1 MRLDTLTYGAM
12 RWMVAAAAAG
22 AFVVTLSVQTVR
34 GDSVAAPAA
43 ASVETAIT
51 SDSTPAV
58 PAGAGKL
65 VAVSVPGLRAPVP
78 HKPRHHAAPAP
89 TPATELVSA
98 PAVTPTP
105 VPVPTAAPPAA
116 VAPPPAPAKT
126 PPKPAAP
133 AHGPGFDSSG

>member
-1 MRLDTLTYGAM
+1 MRLDTLTYSAM
-12 RWMVAAAAAG
+12 RWLVAAAAAG

-58 PAGAGKL
+58 PSAGKL
-65 VAVSVPGLRAPVP
+65 VAVSLPGLRAPVR
-78 HKPRHHAAPAP
+78 HKARHRAAPAP
-89 TPATELVSA
+89 KAVTELVAA

-105 VPVPTAAPPAA
+105 APVPTAAPPVAA
-116 VAPPPAPAKT
+116 APPPAPAR
-126 PPKPAAP
+126 PAPKPPSP